1 MREGV
6 AGLTREKRANPG
18 KPPLPVATV
27 QLVVDFALG
36 PPPVSRGMGVP
47 PAAYIRHGRGGAW
60 HILLLRCRG
69 ADKACRRIPTH
80 CRTEG
85 PIAALIT
92 S

>member
-36 PPPVSRGMGVP
+36 PPPVSRGTGSRRRPISAM
-47 PAAYIRHGRGGAW
+47 AAAVHG
-60 HILLLRCRG
+60 IFC
-69 ADKACRRIPTH
+69 
-80 CRTEG
+80 
-85 PIAALIT
+85 